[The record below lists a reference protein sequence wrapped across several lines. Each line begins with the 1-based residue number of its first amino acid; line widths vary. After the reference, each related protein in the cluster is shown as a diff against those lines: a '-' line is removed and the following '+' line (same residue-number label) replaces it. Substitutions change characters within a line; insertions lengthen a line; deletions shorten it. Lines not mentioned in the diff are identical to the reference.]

1 MTTRSSS
8 LNAPQKKTEPGTAA
22 HKDVFNVSGVL
33 LEFLASPEEV
43 KDSICFI
50 RGMMPPGIVV
60 PLHRHEEPELMYV
73 LEGSLEVYRSDGP
86 SGGWMAARTGDIVVI
101 PSNVKHALRNGSSVP
116 TTLALVTKSELYA
129 FFRELAKPFDPDQ
142 RPESPTPE
150 AMQELFELAAMH
162 GYWMA
167 SPEEN
172 AAIGIS
178 L

>member
-1 MTTRSSS
+1 MSPK
-8 LNAPQKKTEPGTAA
+8 PQRKADPGTVVR
-22 HKDVFNVSGVL
+22 KDVFNAGGVL
-33 LEFLASPEEV
+33 LEFLASPEQV
-43 KDSICFI
+43 RDSICLI
-50 RGMMPPGIVV
+50 RGTMPPGVVV
-60 PLHRHEEPELMYV
+60 PLHRHEEPEIFYV

-86 SGGWMAARTGDIVVI
+86 SGGWMIARVGDIVVI

-142 RPESPTPE
+142 RPLSPTPE
-150 AMQELFELAAMH
+150 ALQELSEVAAKH

-172 AAIGIS
+172 EAIGIS

>member
-1 MTTRSSS
+1 MS
-8 LNAPQKKTEPGTAA
+8 AKPQRKTEPGTAVR
-22 HKDVFNVSGVL
+22 KDVFNAGGVL

-43 KDSICFI
+43 GESVCLI
-50 RGMMPPGIVV
+50 RGMMPSGVV
-60 PLHRHEEPELMYV
+60 VALHRHEEPELLYV

-86 SGGWMAARTGDIVVI
+86 SGGWMAARVGDIVVI

-116 TTLALVTKSELYA
+116 ATLALVTKSELYA
-129 FFRELAKPFDPDQ
+129 FFRELAKPFDPNQ
-142 RPESPTPE
+142 RQDAPTPE
-150 AMQELFELAAMH
+150 AIQELMAVAAKH

>member
-1 MTTRSSS
+1 
-8 LNAPQKKTEPGTAA
+8 
-22 HKDVFNVSGVL
+22 
-33 LEFLASPEEV
+33 
-43 KDSICFI
+43 
-50 RGMMPPGIVV
+50 
-60 PLHRHEEPELMYV
+60 
-73 LEGSLEVYRSDGP
+73 
-86 SGGWMAARTGDIVVI
+86 VVI

-142 RPESPTPE
+142 RPDSPTPE
-150 AMQELFELAAMH
+150 AMQELFELAAKH